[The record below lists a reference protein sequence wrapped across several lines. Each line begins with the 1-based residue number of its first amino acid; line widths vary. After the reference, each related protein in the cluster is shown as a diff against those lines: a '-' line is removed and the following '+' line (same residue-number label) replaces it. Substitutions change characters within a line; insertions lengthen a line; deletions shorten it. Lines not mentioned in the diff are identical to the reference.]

1 MLKLKVHFNFLLYW
15 IMILANFNRSLTT
28 FLFLI
33 FLMTSGCSQQ
43 SPRSL
48 AVDSKPEKI
57 LVNSSTK
64 IETIIQHL
72 AQEKTTSIFTKNL
85 LKKTI
90 IKEKVEKITSKP
102 SKNKTSGLIWERMI
116 ALYALPEIDDPRI
129 EIEIKKFL
137 KYPRHLV
144 KVQQRA
150 EPYLHLILSEIEA
163 KKLPGEL
170 ALIPMIES
178 AFNPNVSSPRSASGL
193 WQFMPATGRSF
204 GLKQNWWYDGRRDV
218 LASTQAA
225 TQYLKQLNKSF
236 KGNWLLALAS
246 YNAGSG
252 NIRKAIKKNRHN
264 NLKRDYWSL
273 KLPRETMRYVPKI
286 LALAKIFANAE
297 KYNLPLAKI
306 PDTPVVEVV
315 TIKNQIDLTKA
326 AKMAGIPT
334 DEFFIL
340 NPAFKRVVS
349 SPKETHHILV
359 KTEKVKVF
367 KQKLA
372 LLALKNVDW
381 IKHQIKTGE
390 NLKTI
395 AKKYKTSVK
404 SLLRVNTLKNK
415 ALKIGMMLKIP
426 PTSIKAFKK
435 RS

>member
-1 MLKLKVHFNFLLYW
+1 MLNLKVHFNFLLNW
-15 IMILANFNRSLTT
+15 IMILANFNRSLTP

-33 FLMTSGCSQQ
+33 FLITSGCSQQ

-48 AVDSKPEKI
+48 TVNSEPEKTW
-57 LVNSSTK
+57 VNNSTK
-64 IETIIQHL
+64 IEKIIQHL
-72 AQEKTTSIFTKNL
+72 VQEKTPSIFAKNL
-85 LKKTI
+85 LKKTTL
-90 IKEKVEKITSKP
+90 KEKEEKIP
-102 SKNKTSGLIWERMI
+102 SKSSHYKTTGLIWERML
-116 ALYALPEIDDPRI
+116 ALYALPDIDDPRI
-129 EIEIKKFL
+129 EVEIKKFL

-150 EPYLHLILSEIEA
+150 APYLHLILNEIEA

-170 ALIPMIES
+170 ALLPIIES

-193 WQFMPATGRSF
+193 WQFMPATGRSL

-252 NIRKAIKKNRHN
+252 NIRKAIKKNRHH

-297 KYNLPLAKI
+297 KYKLPLAKI
-306 PDTPVVEVV
+306 PDTAVVAVV

-326 AKMAGIPT
+326 AKMAGIPMN
-334 DEFFIL
+334 EFFIL
-340 NPAFKRVVS
+340 NPAFKRVAS
-349 SPKETHHILV
+349 SPKEAHHILV
-359 KTEKVKVF
+359 KIEKAKIF

-372 LLALKNVDW
+372 SLALKNFDW
-381 IKHQIKTGE
+381 VKHQIKTGE

-404 SLLRVNTLKNK
+404 NLLRVNTLKNK
-415 ALKIGMMLKIP
+415 TLKIGMILKIP
-426 PTSIKAFKK
+426 PTSMKAFKK
-435 RS
+435 HS